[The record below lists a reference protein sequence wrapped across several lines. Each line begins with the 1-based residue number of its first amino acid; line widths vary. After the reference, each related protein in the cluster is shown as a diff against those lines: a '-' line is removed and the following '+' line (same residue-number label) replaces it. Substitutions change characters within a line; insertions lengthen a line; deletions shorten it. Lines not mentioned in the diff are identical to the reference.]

1 MLRSLPVTLQLISVI
16 GLLCFSSPIGR
27 HGLTIGYQFGFLAY
41 AAAVEVSEA
50 LVSVMPLYQAAIVA
64 SMMATF
70 TPVVSLQTMFVMSVT
85 NLNSDLFLWIMR
97 DTLWIM
103 RDTLATDPLPVL
115 ISFMV
120 FVLVI
125 VKTLFK
131 PTDSQ

>member
-27 HGLTIGYQFGFLAY
+27 HVLTIGYQFGFLAY

-64 SMMATF
+64 SVMATF
-70 TPVVSLQTMFVMSVT
+70 TPVVSLQTMFVMSAT
-85 NLNSDLFLWIMR
+85 NLNSDLFLWV
-97 DTLWIM
+97 M